1 MVKKDFSNAPAIN
14 TFISNTTEIEEQK
27 ASENKQQQP
36 LITEQNN
43 EVAFQYAPQKK
54 EIKNKR
60 LQLVVTPTLYK
71 KIKSKARENNTS
83 MNDLICQLIDQTL

>member
-14 TFISNTTEIEEQK
+14 TFISNTAEIEEQK

-43 EVAFQYAPQKK
+43 EVAFQYASQKK

>member
-14 TFISNTTEIEEQK
+14 TFISNTAEIEEQK
-27 ASENKQQQP
+27 TSGNKQQQP

>member
-1 MVKKDFSNAPAIN
+1 MVKKDFSAAPAIN
-14 TFISNTTEIEEQK
+14 TFISNTAEIEEQK
-27 ASENKQQQP
+27 TSESEQQKP
-36 LITEQNN
+36 LTTEQYK
-43 EVAFQYAPQKK
+43 EATFQYSPRKK

-60 LQLVVTPTLYK
+60 LQLVVTPTLYR

>member
-14 TFISNTTEIEEQK
+14 TFISNTAEIEEQK

-71 KIKSKARENNTS
+71 KIKSKAQENNTS

>member
-14 TFISNTTEIEEQK
+14 TFISNIAEIEEQK

>member
-14 TFISNTTEIEEQK
+14 TFISNTAEIEEQK